1 MGVFVLDLYAA
12 SSGLADAHAALRAAH
27 LATATP
33 TLMGVGAFLG
43 PWTHTRILV
52 DLSLLSLSAGLFSVP
67 LYAYVQQRSPH
78 THRAR
83 VMAANNILNALFMVT
98 SALITGAL
106 LTWGVSI
113 SGIWLW
119 LGVAHGLVC
128 AVLLAQMPQL
138 PRRFGVM
145 LQQWV
150 KAKGKA
156 L

>member
-1 MGVFVLDLYAA
+1 
-12 SSGLADAHAALRAAH
+12 
-27 LATATP
+27 
-33 TLMGVGAFLG
+33 
-43 PWTHTRILV
+43 
-52 DLSLLSLSAGLFSVP
+52 
-67 LYAYVQQRSPH
+67 
-78 THRAR
+78 
-83 VMAANNILNALFMVT
+83 MAANNILNALFMVT
-98 SALITGAL
+98 SALVTGAL

-150 KAKGKA
+150 KAKEKA